1 MTLSVI
7 DYPSMFAVPMSDSE
21 KVALAAEWIW
31 SVYDRFYDTYVEL
44 TWGAKAAFETRDH
57 VRAVS
62 NAKTRLGLY
71 NATVHR
77 LADEL
82 RSAFPSLYSNES
94 YWVQVEDAF
103 IPRVSALYEF
113 DLAIAYLHSV
123 RRRLYRGEWRAV
135 EYDFDRPTMP
145 DGDAEQ
151 VFQTFVCVWPVDPST
166 VRQILS
172 VADLSIAFR
181 DIDADALN
189 VAVRLNEVLSR
200 EAGADLSAID
210 MVRAV
215 FFRNRGAYLV
225 GRMVLLNGSYRPFV
239 LALVNDD
246 QGLRVD
252 ALLNTAPS
260 VHNLFSSTEAP
271 FQVTHRRYH
280 ELCEFLLSIMPNRPL
295 GLHYSAIGFHHV
307 SKVAVMNEVKR
318 VLVGGSERLSTAPG
332 SRGTVAIAFTSNR
345 CDYVLKVIRDRPT
358 DGYKWDSFAGAEAVL
373 EKYRSVHDIN
383 RTGSMLDN
391 ILYYN
396 LKFHRSWF
404 APELQAELLA
414 DASNAVR
421 QQGEWLVFGYL
432 VVQRKLTPLNV
443 FLKSAPEERAARAIV
458 NLGYCIKS
466 NAAANVFNR
475 DFDARNYGVNRYL
488 KVYLYDYDSIERL
501 VDVKVR
507 TNTERF
513 DGEEDIPQWF
523 FEEGVVFL
531 PEEIEAGLRVDNRV
545 LRRAF
550 RDAHADLMTVAYW
563 EQMQS
568 LHRAGVVP
576 GIHTYPEVYRL
587 GDPGEALI
595 ANE

>member
-1 MTLSVI
+1 MKLSAI
-7 DYPSMFAVPMSDSE
+7 DYRSLFAVPMSDNE
-21 KVALAAEWIW
+21 KIALAAEWIW
-31 SVYDRFYDTYVEL
+31 AVYDQFYDTYVQL
-44 TWGAKAAFETRDH
+44 TWDAKTAFEKRDH
-57 VRAVS
+57 QCAVH

-71 NATVHR
+71 NATVHH

-82 RSAFPSLYSNES
+82 KVAFPSLLSHES
-94 YWVQVEDAF
+94 YWAQVEVAF
-103 IPRVSALYEF
+103 IPRVESLYEF

-123 RRRLYRGEWRAV
+123 HRRLYRGEWRAV
-135 EYDFDRPTMP
+135 EYGFDRPTVVED
-145 DGDAEQ
+145 DGEP
-151 VFQTFVCVWPVDPST
+151 VFQSFPCVWPVDPST
-166 VRQILS
+166 VRQLLS
-172 VADLSIAFR
+172 VADLSIPFR

-189 VAVRLNEVLSR
+189 VAVRINEVLSA
-200 EAGADLSAID
+200 EAGADLSSID

-225 GRMVLLNGSYRPFV
+225 GRMVLLHGTYRPFV
-239 LALVNDD
+239 LALVNDER
-246 QGLRVD
+246 GLRID
-252 ALLNTAPS
+252 ALLHTASS

-271 FQVTHRRYH
+271 FQVTNRRYH
-280 ELCEFLLSIMPNRPL
+280 ELCEFLLTIMPNRPL

-318 VLVGGSERLSTAPG
+318 VLGGGAERLSTAPG
-332 SRGTVAIAFTSNR
+332 SRGTVAIAFTSSH
-345 CDYVLKVIRDRPT
+345 CEYVLKVIRDRPT
-358 DGYKWDSFAGAEAVL
+358 DGYKWDTFAGAEAVL

-396 LKFHRSWF
+396 FKLRASWL
-404 APELQAELLA
+404 APDLRAELLA
-414 DASNAVR
+414 NASNAVR
-421 QQGEWLVFGYL
+421 LQGEWLLFSYL

-443 FLKSAPEERAARAIV
+443 FLKSAPEERAVRAIV

-475 DFDARNYGVNRYL
+475 DFDARNYGVSRYL

-501 VDVKVR
+501 TDVKVR
-507 TNTERF
+507 TNTDRF
-513 DGEEDIPQWF
+513 DGEEDVPQWF
-523 FEEGVVFL
+523 FEEGIVFL
-531 PEEIEAGLRVDNRV
+531 PEEIEAGLRVDSRV

-563 EQMQS
+563 EDMQA

-576 GIHTYPEVYRL
+576 GIHTYPEVCRL